1 MKPLLG
7 NYTTCNPGLICL
19 VVILLAGLIT
29 FGGCTQDNPPPLTYS
44 ESQAMADEEW
54 IKGADRPPTPRTLL
68 ALSRV
73 FVSQGREQEAQF
85 VLHKITKK
93 HPYYPEAYVELAE
106 IHMRHRRVDTAI
118 KTLSEGLVCLPNDHV
133 IANNLGMCHLIRRDY
148 QAAEGK
154 FRTAT
159 AIAPN
164 NTRYR
169 SNIALALGLQG
180 RYEESLALYKQVTN
194 DIEAHFNLAVICDAR
209 KDAKRAAEERKKVEM
224 YKAKAAEER
233 KRIRMQKA
241 QAVEKAAIPKGDKA
255 AEK

>member
-1 MKPLLG
+1 MRYSLG
-7 NYTTCNPGLICL
+7 NHVTCNPGLICL
-19 VVILLAGLIT
+19 AMTLLAGLIA
-29 FGGCTQDNPPPLTYS
+29 FGGCAQKAQPILTHA

-54 IKGADRPPTPRTLL
+54 IKGADRPPAPRTLL

-73 FVSQGREQEAQF
+73 YVSQGREEEAQF
-85 VLHKITKK
+85 ILHKVTKEY
-93 HPYYPEAYVELAE
+93 PYYPEAYVELAE
-106 IHMRHRRVDTAI
+106 IHMRHRRVDMAI
-118 KTLSEGLVCLPNDHV
+118 KTLSEGFVCLPKDHV
-133 IANNLGMCHLIRRDY
+133 IANNLGMCHLIRQDY

-154 FRTAT
+154 LRDAA

-194 DIEAHFNLAVICDAR
+194 DMEAHFNLAVICDAR
-209 KDAKRAAEERKKVEM
+209 NDPKRAAEERKKVEK
-224 YKAKAAEER
+224 Y
-233 KRIRMQKA
+233 KA
-241 QAVEKAAIPKGDKA
+241 QARAVRKAAVPKGDKV